1 MSLLKNSCLAIF
13 TLVLIIS
20 CWISNVTGNKRASVI
35 STNNINTTFN
45 SEYKRHVKE
54 YYGQIESNEYE
65 VIRKKI
71 EQELP
76 YQISP
81 QNAVLIHFRQ
91 QANNCISMYE
101 NGSNYLKSLKFN
113 LKMSSKVSKGQGL
126 SDFFVFTKDAYL
138 LDQINMKKNFIM
150 DSGFFSN
157 NIFTEREM
165 CSAFIII
172 KPDGKFLK
180 YYGEDYYT
188 KIKDFLKVD

>member
-20 CWISNVTGNKRASVI
+20 CGSSNVTGNKRASII

-54 YYGQIESNEYE
+54 YYGQIESKEYE

-101 NGSNYLKSLKFN
+101 NG
-113 LKMSSKVSKGQGL
+113 
-126 SDFFVFTKDAYL
+126 
-138 LDQINMKKNFIM
+138 
-150 DSGFFSN
+150 
-157 NIFTEREM
+157 
-165 CSAFIII
+165 
-172 KPDGKFLK
+172 
-180 YYGEDYYT
+180 
-188 KIKDFLKVD
+188 